1 MLKLIRGYQRFPR
14 GIFPNFAIQKIAIS
28 QPKLAGKSFCTQQ
41 DQPSDDINM
50 DQYRPRTD

>member
-14 GIFPNFAIQKIAIS
+14 GIFLNFANQKIAIN
-28 QPKLAGKSFCTQQ
+28 QPRPGRSFCTQQ
-41 DQPSDDINM
+41 DQLSDDINM